1 MYTFSGIK
9 MAKLD
14 VATSYL
20 ALATFSGVRLYLQN
34 CKSESVLAA
43 SIFEMS
49 GVIWVRQFTC
59 SSDLYSKFVLFA
71 GITVRVFHEGR
82 PILDRGKWS

>member
-20 ALATFSGVRLYLQN
+20 ALTTFSGVRLYLQN
-34 CKSESVLAA
+34 CKSESVLLV
-43 SIFEMS
+43 SIFE
-49 GVIWVRQFTC
+49 T
-59 SSDLYSKFVLFA
+59 
-71 GITVRVFHEGR
+71 
-82 PILDRGKWS
+82 